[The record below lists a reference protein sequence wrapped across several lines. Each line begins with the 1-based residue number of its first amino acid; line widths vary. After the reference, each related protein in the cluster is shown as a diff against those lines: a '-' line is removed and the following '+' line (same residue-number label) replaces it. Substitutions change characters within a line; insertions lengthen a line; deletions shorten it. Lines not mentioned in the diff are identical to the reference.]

1 MPDGYI
7 FEAKDVKGEFLA
19 YFIAHEPDLIKAQN
33 LVRSISM
40 AETVELVKNLDMK
53 GIINWQEALKTHPST
68 QDFDLA
74 SGTCL
79 DLATWAHT

>member
-1 MPDGYI
+1 
-7 FEAKDVKGEFLA
+7 
-19 YFIAHEPDLIKAQN
+19 
-33 LVRSISM
+33 M

>member
-40 AETVELVKNLDMK
+40 AETVELA
-53 GIINWQEALKTHPST
+53 GST
-68 QDFDLA
+68 QNSSKYARL
-74 SGTCL
+74 
-79 DLATWAHT
+79 